1 MRKCGAFST
10 VPGEFTF
17 RDAAGTVIDEN
28 TQAIGYAR
36 SSAGIGIL
44 CDEEDWML
52 LQRRFFV
59 KIGSQVL
66 RAGGVIRL
74 WDESQIH
81 TVRIGSCLSHRQE
94 YAVFDGWYGARHVV
108 VRVGTVEALE
118 LVREMEILPRLV
130 GISGVVQYVCSGT
143 VLHYHG
149 LRACVRE
156 HIDGVSLRFARVS
169 VPALSAWLLC
179 TLKAVHSR
187 GVVHRDIKPDN
198 IIVGSSG
205 DLTLIDFGCATQIGF
220 LGGGGTPRY
229 ASKNALTGGRAL
241 TQDDFHS
248 VARVIDTLQSK

>member
-1 MRKCGAFST
+1 
-10 VPGEFTF
+10 
-17 RDAAGTVIDEN
+17 
-28 TQAIGYAR
+28 
-36 SSAGIGIL
+36 
-44 CDEEDWML
+44 ML